1 MPYRG
6 PATCVIV
13 AAKDADDTNGPIRY
27 DIDVSIPGSGI
38 IRLEDIVSACG
49 GPAGSGA
56 VAAPVATEWPVFFH
70 ASGNISAYIVEA
82 VAGTVSNAPVFM
94 ARIVERT
101 VSVASPAD
109 TVLYKVNNLAGFP
122 LIITDVAPLFRP
134 IRGDALLIPAPLESL
149 CLVGFVDGNHVLLN
163 AQEHYTTVDC
173 DDG

>member
-27 DIDVSIPGSGI
+27 DIDVSIPGSGVV
-38 IRLEDIVSACG
+38 RLQDIVSACG

-82 VAGTVSNAPVFM
+82 VAGTVSNSPVFM
-94 ARIVERT
+94 ALIADRT
-101 VSVASPAD
+101 ASVASPAD
-109 TVLYKVNNLAGFP
+109 TVLYGVTTIAGTP
-122 LIITDVAPLFRP
+122 LSLVSASPLFRP
-134 IRGDALLIPAPLESL
+134 IRGDALLVPAEIGSL

-163 AQEHYTTVDC
+163 AQEHYSTADC
-173 DDG
+173 EDG